1 MAYAPAD
8 KPRVALAI
16 LVENGG
22 FGAQSAAPIAR
33 MVFDYAL
40 LGKKPAVLGQAPVVE
55 PKSGSGTEEED

>member
-8 KPRVALAI
+8 HPKIALAI

-33 MVFDYAL
+33 LLFDYAL
-40 LGKKPAVLGQAPVVE
+40 LGKRPAKPGPAPLLA
-55 PKSGSGTEEED
+55 PKPGEEEPDE